1 MKAKSKS
8 GSFRKASLK
17 RRKLSITHPNACG
30 IDVGS
35 ASHFVAV
42 PAESCDESVR
52 EFSSF
57 TQDLHRLADW
67 LAHCGVTTV
76 VMESTGVYWIPLYE
90 LLDGRGF
97 EVKLVDARR
106 VKNVPGRKS
115 DVLDCQWLQ
124 QLHTYGLLEGAFRPK
139 DEIVVLRS
147 YLRQRAML
155 VTAAATHIQHMQKAL
170 TQMNLQ
176 LHNVISDIT
185 GVTGL
190 KIIRAIVSGQRDAQ
204 QLASM
209 RDPKCKNSAETIA
222 KSLEGNYRPEH
233 LFSLKQALELYDIY
247 QEKITECDR
256 QIERQLQST
265 QKAVDESKKSLP
277 KSKRA
282 VRSDGNQVRFD
293 ARSYLFEMTGVDL
306 TQIDGID
313 TSTALV
319 VISEIGCDMS
329 KWPTAKH
336 FGSWMCLSP
345 GSRISGGKVLST
357 KTKPGA
363 NRAATA
369 LRKAAQSLHH
379 SKSALGAYYRRMR
392 ARLGAPKAITATAYK
407 LARMIYSML
416 KYGTEY
422 VDAGQQA
429 YEEQYR
435 DRALRNLQRNA
446 RRFGYELV
454 KSKPEAVCPTT

>member
-1 MKAKSKS
+1 MKAKSNS
-8 GSFRKASLK
+8 RSFRKPSLK
-17 RRKLSITHPNACG
+17 RRKLTITHPNACG

-42 PAESCDESVR
+42 PADRCDESVR

-57 TQDLHRLADW
+57 TSDLYRLADW
-67 LAHCGVTTV
+67 LAECGVSTV
-76 VMESTGVYWIPLYE
+76 VMESTSVYWIPLYE
-90 LLDGRGF
+90 LLDSRGF

-106 VKNVPGRKS
+106 VKHVPGRKS

-147 YLRQRAML
+147 YLRQPALL
-155 VTAAATHIQHMQKAL
+155 VRSAATHIQHMQKAL
-170 TQMNLQ
+170 SEMNLQ

-190 KIIRAIVSGQRDAQ
+190 RIIRAIVGGQRDPKL
-204 QLASM
+204 LASL
-209 RDPKCKNSAETIA
+209 RDPKCKNSVETIA
-222 KSLEGNYRPEH
+222 LSLEGNYRREH
-233 LFSLKQALELYDIY
+233 LFSLTQAVELYDFY
-247 QEKITECDR
+247 HQKISECDR
-256 QIERQLQST
+256 ELEQQLKT
-265 QKAVDESKKSLP
+265 MHKAAPTTNKPLP
-277 KSKRA
+277 KARCA
-282 VRSDGNQVRFD
+282 RRTEGNRVALD
-293 ARSYLFEMTGVDL
+293 ARKYLFEMAGVDL

-319 VISEIGCDMS
+319 VISEIGCDMTR
-329 KWPTAKH
+329 WPTGKH
-336 FGSWMCLSP
+336 FGSWMCLAP
-345 GSRISGGKVLST
+345 GSKISGGKVLST
-357 KTKPGA
+357 RSKPGA
-363 NRAATA
+363 NRAANA
-369 LRKAAQSLHH
+369 LRQAAQSLHH
-379 SKSALGAYYRRMR
+379 SQSALGAYFRRMR

-446 RRFGYELV
+446 RRFGFELV
-454 KSKPEAVCPTT
+454 KAESNAVCPTS

>member
-1 MKAKSKS
+1 MKTKSKPR
-8 GSFRKASLK
+8 SFRKPSLK
-17 RRKLSITHPNACG
+17 RRKLTITHPNACG

-35 ASHFVAV
+35 ASHFIAV
-42 PAESCDESVR
+42 PADRCDESVR

-57 TQDLHRLADW
+57 TSDLYRIAGW
-67 LAHCGVTTV
+67 LAECGVDTV

-90 LLDGRGF
+90 LLDSRGF

-124 QLHTYGLLEGAFRPK
+124 ELHTYGLLEGAFRPE
-139 DEIVVLRS
+139 DQIVVLRS

-155 VTAAATHIQHMQKAL
+155 VRSAASHIQHMQKAL
-170 TQMNLQ
+170 SQMNLQ

-190 KIIRAIVSGQRDAQ
+190 KIIRAIVAGQRDRQ
-204 QLASM
+204 MLASM

-222 KSLEGNYRPEH
+222 KSLEGNYRMEH
-233 LFSLKQALELYDIY
+233 LFSLKQALELYDFY
-247 QEKITECDR
+247 HDKIDECDR
-256 QIERQLQST
+256 EIEGHLQRLN
-265 QKAVDESKKSLP
+265 KAAPTIDKSLP
-277 KSKRA
+277 KARCA
-282 VRSDGNQVRFD
+282 RRLDRNRVGFD
-293 ARSYLFEMTGVDL
+293 ARKYLFEMTGVDL

-319 VISEIGCDMS
+319 VISEIGCDMT
-329 KWPTAKH
+329 KWPTGKH
-336 FGSWMCLSP
+336 FGSWMCLAP
-345 GSRISGGKVLST
+345 GSKISGGKVLST

-363 NRAATA
+363 NRAANA
-369 LRKAAQSLHH
+369 LRQAAQSLHH
-379 SKSALGAYYRRMR
+379 SQSALGAYFRRMR
-392 ARLGAPKAITATAYK
+392 GRLGAPKAITATAYK

-429 YEEQYR
+429 YEERYR

-446 RRFGYELV
+446 RHFGYELV
-454 KSKPEAVCPTT
+454 KAEPNTIRPSS

>member
-1 MKAKSKS
+1 MKAKSKPR
-8 GSFRKASLK
+8 SFRKPSLK
-17 RRKLSITHPNACG
+17 RRKLTITHPNACG

-42 PAESCDESVR
+42 AADCCDESVR

-57 TQDLHRLADW
+57 TSDLYRLAEW
-67 LAHCGVTTV
+67 LERCRVSTV
-76 VMESTGVYWIPLYE
+76 VMESTGVYWIPLFE
-90 LLDGRGF
+90 LLDSRGF

-124 QLHTYGLLEGAFRPK
+124 ELHTYGLLEGAFRPK

-155 VTAAATHIQHMQKAL
+155 VRSAATHIQHMQKAL
-170 TQMNLQ
+170 SQMNLQ

-190 KIIRAIVSGQRDAQ
+190 KIIRAIVAGQREAQ
-204 QLASM
+204 VLASL
-209 RDPKCKNSAETIA
+209 RDPKCKNSVETIA
-222 KSLEGNYRPEH
+222 KSLEGNYRREH
-233 LFSLKQALELYDIY
+233 LFSLKQALELYDFY
-247 QEKITECDR
+247 HQKITECDG
-256 QIERQLQST
+256 ELELQLKT
-265 QKAVDESKKSLP
+265 MTKAAVTTNKPLPAARCARRLESN
-277 KSKRA
+277 RI
-282 VRSDGNQVRFD
+282 RFD
-293 ARSYLFEMTGVDL
+293 ARKYLFEMSGVDL

-319 VISEIGCDMS
+319 VISEIGCDMTR
-329 KWPTAKH
+329 WPTGKH

-345 GSRISGGKVLST
+345 GSKISGGKVLST
-357 KTKPGA
+357 RTKPGA
-363 NRAATA
+363 NRAANA
-369 LRKAAQSLHH
+369 LRQAAQSLHH
-379 SKSALGAYYRRMR
+379 SQSALGAYFRRMR

-454 KSKPEAVCPTT
+454 KAEPNAVCPTS

>member
-1 MKAKSKS
+1 MKAKSNS
-8 GSFRKASLK
+8 RSLRKPSLK
-17 RRKLSITHPNACG
+17 RRKLTITHPNAAG

-35 ASHFVAV
+35 ASHFIAV
-42 PAESCDESVR
+42 PADRCDESVR

-57 TQDLHRLADW
+57 TSDLYRIADW
-67 LAHCGVTTV
+67 LAECGVDTV

-90 LLDGRGF
+90 LLDSRGF

-124 QLHTYGLLEGAFRPK
+124 ELHTYGLLEGAFRPE
-139 DEIVVLRS
+139 DQIVVLRCF
-147 YLRQRAML
+147 LRQRAML
-155 VTAAATHIQHMQKAL
+155 VRSAASHIQHMQKAL
-170 TQMNLQ
+170 SQMNLQ

-190 KIIRAIVSGQRDAQ
+190 KIIRAIIGGQRDPKR
-204 QLASM
+204 LASM
-209 RDPKCKNSAETIA
+209 RDPKCKNSVETIA
-222 KSLEGNYRPEH
+222 KSLQGNYRKEH
-233 LFSLKQALELYDIY
+233 LFSLKQALELYDFY
-247 QEKITECDR
+247 HDKISECDGEL
-256 QIERQLQST
+256 ERHLQCMH
-265 QKAVDESKKSLP
+265 KAALTTDKLLP
-277 KSKRA
+277 KARCA
-282 VRSDGNQVRFD
+282 RRLDRNQIRFD
-293 ARSYLFEMTGVDL
+293 ARKYLFEMTGVDL

-319 VISEIGCDMS
+319 VISEIGCDMT
-329 KWPTAKH
+329 KWPTGKH

-345 GSRISGGKVLST
+345 GSKISGGKVLST

-363 NRAATA
+363 NRAANA
-369 LRKAAQSLHH
+369 LRQAAQSLHH
-379 SKSALGAYYRRMR
+379 SQSALGAYFRRMR

-422 VDAGQQA
+422 VDLGQQA

-454 KSKPEAVCPTT
+454 KADSNAVCPTS